1 MPLFPTLAVLLQAIP
16 QIPSIPTG
24 LEWMP
29 IASLVV
35 PALLLIALV
44 YVGRKTTV

>member
-1 MPLFPTLAVLLQAIP
+1 MLALLLAP
-16 QIPSIPTG
+16 PATSPGVG

-35 PALLLIALV
+35 PAVLLVAIWLYGSRNAV
-44 YVGRKTTV
+44 